1 VRQHRLEA
9 VRKLLDR
16 GVERKAPQLGQP
28 RAVDRRSEAKAT
40 KLLEALLGRHALVQ
54 QECVVPCLSGAGE
67 VVGGHP
73 RLLLHRSALAPEELF
88 TVCEPIQRVDRAV
101 VCREVDLVGPRL
113 ERHRV
118 ERRGSRSQ
126 GRPPI
131 TGAAAGTE
139 QKVEPWRIVPSTPP

>member
-1 VRQHRLEA
+1 VCQHRLEA

-16 GVERKAPQLGQP
+16 AVERKAPQLGQS

-73 RLLLHRSALAPEELF
+73 RPLLHRSALAQKNCSQCVSQF
-88 TVCEPIQRVDRAV
+88 SGSTEPSYVAKSI
-101 VCREVDLVGPRL
+101 L
-113 ERHRV
+113 
-118 ERRGSRSQ
+118 
-126 GRPPI
+126 
-131 TGAAAGTE
+131 
-139 QKVEPWRIVPSTPP
+139 